1 MRAAVIHAAH
11 DLRVEETP
19 EQPFGANDVK
29 VRIGAGGICG
39 SDLHYYHHG
48 GFGVVRI
55 KEPMILGHEIA
66 GTVIATGANV
76 TTVRMG
82 DKVAVNPSLPCDVCA
97 YCLDGQSNHC
107 LDMRFFG
114 SAMRMPHV
122 QGGFREELVCTEA
135 QAIKLPDDTA
145 ITEAAFAEPLSV
157 CLHAARQAGPLLGKR
172 VLVTGTGPIGALLIM
187 VARQAGAREIVTTD
201 LLDPPLALA
210 TKIGA
215 DRAINTRSDPTAL
228 VDGYGANKGAFDVVF
243 EAAGAAP
250 ALAAAIAVARPGAII
265 VQVGNN
271 ADAGPPVPLNLL
283 VAKEIT
289 LRGTFR
295 FHEEFAWAV
304 DFIVSRRID
313 VRPLL
318 TEIVPLADA
327 VRAFDLAT
335 DRSRAMKVLLA
346 F

>member
-1 MRAAVIHAAH
+1 MRAAVIHAPH
-11 DLRVEETP
+11 DLRVEDTP
-19 EQPFGANDVK
+19 EQPVGANDVK

-48 GFGVVRI
+48 GFGTVRI
-55 KEPMILGHEIA
+55 QEPMILGHEIA
-66 GTVIATGANV
+66 GTVIATGSAV
-76 TTVRMG
+76 TGVRAG
-82 DKVAVNPSLPCDVCA
+82 DKVAVNPSLPCGTCR
-97 YCLDGQSNHC
+97 YCLDGRSNHC
-107 LDMRFFG
+107 LDMRFYG
-114 SAMRMPHV
+114 SAMRTPHV
-122 QGGFREELVCTEA
+122 QGGFREELVCTSG
-135 QAIKLPDDTA
+135 QAIKLPPDVA

-172 VLVTGTGPIGALLIM
+172 VLVTGTGPIGALIIM
-187 VARQAGAREIVTTD
+187 VARHAGAREIVTTD

-210 TKIGA
+210 RKIGA
-215 DRAINTRSDPTAL
+215 DRTINTRAEPNGL
-228 VDGYGANKGAFDVVF
+228 DGYAADKGTFDVVF
-243 EAAGAAP
+243 EASGAP
-250 ALAAAIAVARPGAII
+250 QALAAAITVARPGATI
-265 VQVGNN
+265 VQVGIG
-271 ADAGPPVPLNLL
+271 ADATPPVALNTL

-304 DFIVSRRID
+304 DFITSRRID

-327 VRAFDLAT
+327 VRAFDLAS

>member
-1 MRAAVIHAAH
+1 MRAAIIHAPH

-19 EQPFGANDVK
+19 EQPFGADDVK
-29 VRIGAGGICG
+29 IRIGAGGICG

-48 GFGVVRI
+48 GFGTVRI

-66 GTVIATGANV
+66 GTVIAAGANV
-76 TTVRMG
+76 SGVQAG
-82 DKVAVNPSLPCDVCA
+82 DKVAVNPSLPCGVCR
-97 YCLDGQSNHC
+97 YCMEGHSNHC
-107 LDMRFFG
+107 LDMRFYG
-114 SAMRMPHV
+114 SAMRTPHV
-122 QGGFREELVCTEA
+122 QGGFREELVCTQQ
-135 QAIKLPDDTA
+135 QAIKLPPDVA

-201 LLDPPLALA
+201 LLDPPLTLA
-210 TKIGA
+210 RKIGA
-215 DRAINTRSDPTAL
+215 DRTINTRAQPNGLDSYA
-228 VDGYGANKGAFDVVF
+228 VDKGTFDVVF
-243 EAAGAAP
+243 EASGAP
-250 ALAAAIAVARPGAII
+250 QALAAAIAVARPGATI
-265 VQVGNN
+265 VQVGIG
-271 ADAGPPVPLNLL
+271 AEATPPVPLNTL